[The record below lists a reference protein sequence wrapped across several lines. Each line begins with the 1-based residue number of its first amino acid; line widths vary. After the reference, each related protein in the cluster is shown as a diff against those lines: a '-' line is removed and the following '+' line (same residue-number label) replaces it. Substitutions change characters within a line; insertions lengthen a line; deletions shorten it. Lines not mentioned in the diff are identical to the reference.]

1 MENISDSIK
10 STISQMK
17 AGQLFSIKD
26 FTDITS
32 YETAKKT
39 LQRMEKEGSIVRVVD
54 GLYSKPK
61 ISKLLNKPVPVSV
74 SDVAEKLAEKFSWH
88 IVPSG
93 NTALNQLHLS
103 TQVPACYEYLSDG
116 PYREY
121 EIYGMK
127 LNFKHTC
134 NSMISEMST
143 KTALVIQALKKL
155 GQENIT
161 YDIIQTLKQNL
172 LQEEKA
178 ALIKES
184 VNVPVWI
191 KEYVQIIGSES

>member
-61 ISKLLNKPVPVSV
+61 ISKRLNKPVPVSV

-103 TQVPACYEYLSDG
+103 TQVPA
-116 PYREY
+116 
-121 EIYGMK
+121 
-127 LNFKHTC
+127 
-134 NSMISEMST
+134 
-143 KTALVIQALKKL
+143 AL
-155 GQENIT
+155 
-161 YDIIQTLKQNL
+161 
-172 LQEEKA
+172 
-178 ALIKES
+178 
-184 VNVPVWI
+184 
-191 KEYVQIIGSES
+191 

>member
-88 IVPSG
+88 SVPSG

-178 ALIKES
+178 ALIKE
-184 VNVPVWI
+184 
-191 KEYVQIIGSES
+191 